1 MEESFPQ
8 TRQKGEKTMPYK
20 TYNWCKWHKAWV
32 EHDPEG
38 KVANECQL
46 FKKLEEEQKPEI
58 QG

>member
-1 MEESFPQ
+1 
-8 TRQKGEKTMPYK
+8 MPYK

-58 QG
+58 KG